1 MAKLQNTEEQSMLK
15 ILQQAEL
22 VALDVARAEAIV
34 DHALEA
40 AAMAMAAK
48 GNVGTPETTEYAKQ
62 ILQVAS
68 SAAKKV
74 LNVAKK
80 EAQVTLEL
88 ASKLAKERLSQE
100 DLALA
105 ASGATFGIGVN
116 PNKPAS
122 AAMQPAHPAAS
133 LITPPA

>member
-1 MAKLQNTEEQSMLK
+1 MTKVPNTDEQSMQK
-15 ILQQAEL
+15 ILKQAEL

-48 GNVGTPETTEYAKQ
+48 GNFGTPETTEYAKQ

-74 LNVAKK
+74 LQVAKQ
-80 EAQVTLEL
+80 EAQITLEL
-88 ASKLAKERLSQE
+88 ASNLAKERLAQQ
-100 DLALA
+100 DLTLA
-105 ASGATFGIGVN
+105 APGATFGIEVN
-116 PNKPAS
+116 PYKPAS
-122 AAMQPAHPAAS
+122 IAKQPVNPAAS
-133 LITPPA
+133 VITPLA

>member
-1 MAKLQNTEEQSMLK
+1 MAKLQNTEEQSMQK

-48 GNVGTPETTEYAKQ
+48 GTVGTAETTEYAKQ

-74 LNVAKK
+74 LQVAKK
-80 EAQVTLEL
+80 EAQITLEL

-100 DLALA
+100 DLPLA
-105 ASGATFGIGVN
+105 ASGATFGIEMN
-116 PNKPAS
+116 PYKPAS

>member
-48 GNVGTPETTEYAKQ
+48 GNVGTQETTEYAKQ

-74 LNVAKK
+74 LQVAKK
-80 EAQVTLEL
+80 EAQITLEL
-88 ASKLAKERLSQE
+88 ASSLAKERLAQE
-100 DLALA
+100 DLSLA
-105 ASGATFGIGVN
+105 ASGATFGIGIN
-116 PNKPAS
+116 SYNSAS
-122 AAMQPAHPAAS
+122 TATQPALPAAS
-133 LITPPA
+133 LITPRA

>member
-1 MAKLQNTEEQSMLK
+1 MAKVQNRDEQSMQK

-34 DHALEA
+34 SHALEA
-40 AAMAMAAK
+40 AAMAMAAN
-48 GNVGTPETTEYAKQ
+48 GTVGTPETTEYAKQ

-74 LNVAKK
+74 LQVAKM

-88 ASKLAKERLSQE
+88 ASKLAKERLAEEGLGS
-100 DLALA
+100 A
-105 ASGATFGIGVN
+105 ASAQFSEA
-116 PNKPAS
+116 K
-122 AAMQPAHPAAS
+122 
-133 LITPPA
+133 

>member
-1 MAKLQNTEEQSMLK
+1 MTKVPNTEVQSMQR

-48 GNVGTPETTEYAKQ
+48 GIVGTSEMTAYAREV
-62 ILQVAS
+62 LQVAS

-74 LNVAKK
+74 LQVAKK

-88 ASKLAKERLSQE
+88 ASNLAKERLAQ
-100 DLALA
+100 
-105 ASGATFGIGVN
+105 
-116 PNKPAS
+116 
-122 AAMQPAHPAAS
+122 
-133 LITPPA
+133 

>member
-1 MAKLQNTEEQSMLK
+1 MARAQHTNEQSMQEILK
-15 ILQQAEL
+15 QAEL

-48 GNVGTPETTEYAKQ
+48 GNVGTQETTEYAKQ

-74 LNVAKK
+74 LQVAKK
-80 EAQVTLEL
+80 EAQITLEL
-88 ASKLAKERLSQE
+88 ASSLATERLAQE
-100 DLALA
+100 DLSLA
-105 ASGATFGIGVN
+105 ASGATFGIGMN
-116 PNKPAS
+116 SYNSAS
-122 AAMQPAHPAAS
+122 TATQPALPAAS
-133 LITPPA
+133 LITPRA

>member
-1 MAKLQNTEEQSMLK
+1 MARAQNTNEQSMQEILK
-15 ILQQAEL
+15 QAEL

-48 GNVGTPETTEYAKQ
+48 GNVGTQETTEYAKQ

-74 LNVAKK
+74 LQVAKK
-80 EAQVTLEL
+80 EAQITLEL
-88 ASKLAKERLSQE
+88 ASNLAKERLAQE
-100 DLALA
+100 DTRWPRPEPL
-105 ASGATFGIGVN
+105 SV
-116 PNKPAS
+116 S
-122 AAMQPAHPAAS
+122 E
-133 LITPPA
+133 

>member
-1 MAKLQNTEEQSMLK
+1 MARAQNTNEQSMQEILK
-15 ILQQAEL
+15 QAEL
-22 VALDVARAEAIV
+22 VALGVARAEAIV

-48 GNVGTPETTEYAKQ
+48 GNVGTQETTEYAKQ

-74 LNVAKK
+74 LQVAKK
-80 EAQVTLEL
+80 EAQITLEL
-88 ASKLAKERLSQE
+88 ASSLAKERLAQE
-100 DLALA
+100 DLSLA

-116 PNKPAS
+116 PYNSAS
-122 AAMQPAHPAAS
+122 TATQPALPAAS
-133 LITPPA
+133 LITPRA